1 MNTIA
6 LAKRYTDCV
15 NEVYVQSAKSAVL
28 ETDSALSREGGGA
41 NEIVIPSLSL
51 DGLGDYSRN
60 AGYVHGNVKLTWS
73 TVRYNY
79 ERGRMFEVDAMDNEE
94 SQNVAF
100 GRLAGEFMRTRAVP
114 ELDAFRFARI
124 INTEDIGLEMETLS
138 TGDAAVASIRKAIN
152 ALDAAEVPDTERILF
167 ISPAVK
173 ALIDDMDTTKSRA
186 VMDGFE
192 QVVTVPAGRF
202 YASVT
207 LNDGTTAG
215 EEGGGFEGE
224 GAVNY
229 LIVHRPAVL
238 CFTKH
243 LVSKVI
249 PPESNPDSDA
259 YRYGFRSYGLC
270 TVLSGREA
278 GIYCSMAE

>member
-6 LAKRYTDCV
+6 LAKKYSGV
-15 NEVYVQSAKSAVL
+15 LNELYQSTAKSAVL
-28 ETDSALSREGGGA
+28 EANNAWVREGNQA
-41 NEIVIPSLSL
+41 NEIVIPSLTL

-60 AGYVHGNVKLTWS
+60 SGYVHGNVKLTWS

-94 SQNVAF
+94 SLDIAF
-100 GRLAGEFMRTRAVP
+100 GRLAGEFIRTKVVP
-114 ELDAFRFARI
+114 EIDAFRFARI

-138 TGDAAVASIRKAIN
+138 TGAAAVTSIRKAIN
-152 ALDAAEVPDTERILF
+152 ALDDAEVPDTQRILF
-167 ISPAVK
+167 ITPALK
-173 ALIDDMDTTKSRA
+173 GMLDDMDTIKSKA
-186 VMDGFE
+186 VLSGFDE
-192 QVVTVPAGRF
+192 IITVPPGRF

-207 LNDGTTAG
+207 LNDGTSAG

-229 LIVHRPAVL
+229 LIVHKPAVL

-243 LVSKVI
+243 LVTKVI
-249 PPESNPDSDA
+249 TPEENQSSDMYCFA
-259 YRYGFRSYGLC
+259 YRNYGLC

-278 GIYCSMAE
+278 GIYCSLAK